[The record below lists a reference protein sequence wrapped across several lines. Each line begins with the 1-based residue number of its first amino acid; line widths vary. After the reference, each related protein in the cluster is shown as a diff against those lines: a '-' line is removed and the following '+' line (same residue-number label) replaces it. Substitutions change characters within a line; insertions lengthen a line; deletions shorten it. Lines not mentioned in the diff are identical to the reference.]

1 LTSLTIRYLYR
12 AIDKKNFGESVK
24 INTKKVLL
32 FLGFTYLFSWLLAFL
47 FYGLGGIPATPAD
60 VIMKVVYMFVPM
72 TMAIIVQKGIYKQ
85 ALRQPLR
92 ISFHLN
98 RWFLVAWLLPLIVA
112 IATLGVNL
120 LLPGIQYSPDL
131 SGFIDRMR
139 LVLSPHRLAQLKQ
152 QIETLPINPFWLGII
167 QGMIGGITINA
178 AAGFGEELGWRGL
191 LLKELLAL
199 GFWRSSLFIGAVWGF
214 WHAPIILHG
223 HNYPQHPY
231 LGVGM
236 MIVFCMLLSPLFCYI
251 TLKSGSVIAA
261 AIVHGSLNGTAGL
274 SIMLIKG
281 GSDITVSVT
290 GVAGFLVL
298 FAANVLMW
306 FYMKRKR
313 ETF

>member
-1 LTSLTIRYLYR
+1 
-12 AIDKKNFGESVK
+12 VK
-24 INTKKVLL
+24 INIKKVLL

-60 VIMKVVYMFVPM
+60 VVMKAVYMFVPM

-85 ALRQPLR
+85 TLRQPLR

-98 RWFLVAWLLPLIVA
+98 RWFLVAWFLPLIVA

-139 LVLSPHRLAQLKQ
+139 SVLTPHRLAQLKQ
-152 QIETLPINPFWLGII
+152 QLETLPINPFWLGMV
-167 QGMIGGITINA
+167 QGMIGGVTINA
-178 AAGFGEELGWRGL
+178 VAGFGEELGWRGL
-191 LLKELLAL
+191 LLKELLPL
-199 GFWRSSLFIGAVWGF
+199 GFWRSSLLIGAIWGF

-223 HNYPQHPY
+223 HNYPQHPH

-236 MIVFCMLLSPLFCYI
+236 MIVFCMLLSPLFCYV

-261 AIVHGSLNGTAGL
+261 AIIHGSFNGTAGL

-281 GSDITVSVT
+281 GSDLTVGVT

-306 FYMKRKR
+306 LYMKRKN

>member
-1 LTSLTIRYLYR
+1 M
-12 AIDKKNFGESVK
+12 
-24 INTKKVLL
+24 KKVLL

-47 FYGLGGIPATPAD
+47 FYGLGGIPLTLAD
-60 VIMKVVYMFVPM
+60 TIMKLVYMFVPM

-98 RWFLVAWLLPLIVA
+98 RWFLIAWLLPLIVA

-120 LLPGIQYSPDL
+120 LLPGIQYSQDL

-139 LVLSPHRLAQLKQ
+139 LVLPPHRLAQLKQ
-152 QIETLPINPFWLGII
+152 QMETLPINPFWLGII

-191 LLKELLAL
+191 LLKELLPL
-199 GFWRSSLFIGAVWGF
+199 GFWRSSLLIGAIWGF

-223 HNYPQHPY
+223 HNYPQHPH

-236 MIVFCMLLSPLFCYI
+236 MVVFCMLLSPLFCYV

-261 AIVHGSLNGTAGL
+261 AIIHGSLNGTAGL

-281 GSDITVSVT
+281 GSDITVGVT
-290 GVAGFLVL
+290 GLAGFLVL
-298 FAANVLMW
+298 VIANIILW
-306 FYMKRKR
+306 FYMRRNR

>member
-1 LTSLTIRYLYR
+1 
-12 AIDKKNFGESVK
+12 VK
-24 INTKKVLL
+24 INIKKVLL

-60 VIMKVVYMFVPM
+60 VVMKAVYMFVPM

-85 ALRQPLR
+85 TLRQPLR

-98 RWFLVAWLLPLIVA
+98 RWFLVAWFLPLIVA

-139 LVLSPHRLAQLKQ
+139 SVLTPHRLAQLKQ
-152 QIETLPINPFWLGII
+152 QLETLPINPFWLGMV
-167 QGMIGGITINA
+167 QGMIGGVTINA
-178 AAGFGEELGWRGL
+178 VAGFGEELGWRGL
-191 LLKELLAL
+191 LLKELLPL
-199 GFWRSSLFIGAVWGF
+199 GFWRSSLLIGAIWGF

-223 HNYPQHPY
+223 HNYPQHPH

-236 MIVFCMLLSPLFCYI
+236 MIVFCMLLSPLFCYV

-261 AIVHGSLNGTAGL
+261 AIIHGSFNGTAGL

-281 GSDITVSVT
+281 GSDLTVGVT

-306 FYMKRKR
+306 LYMKREN